1 MLRLAVTK
9 AFANLTQNSLNSIS
23 TRKNEAVEISVEIN
37 GFGPIFRMIIKLQAA
52 SYVSFFEYKLKCL
65 SIFFSL

>member
-23 TRKNEAVEISVEIN
+23 TKRSEAVEISVEIN
-37 GFGPIFRMIIKLQAA
+37 GFGPIFRMIIKLRANV
-52 SYVSFFEYKLKCL
+52 YVAF
-65 SIFFSL
+65 SILNEK

>member
-1 MLRLAVTK
+1 MLRLSVTK

-23 TRKNEAVEISVEIN
+23 TKKSEAVEISVEIN

-52 SYVSFFEYKLKCL
+52 SYVSFLRFVIKLRN
-65 SIFFSL
+65 FN